1 MKKTYVIPSVEAY
14 LIDQSDVLTVNSGDG
29 TPAQIANGE
38 YAILGSAL
46 FD

>member
-14 LIDQSDVLTVNSGDG
+14 LIDRSDVITTSGDG

-38 YAILGSAL
+38 YAIRGADL
-46 FD
+46 FN